1 MTFVTTEQYMMYRK
15 AMLFD
20 DHETAKKILKTKEPA
35 QRKALGRKV
44 GGFTREK
51 WDAHKEKIV
60 EEGNW
65 WKFTSENDGGA
76 LGEKLLETGEREL
89 VEVRGV
95 SANKLG
101 VVR

>member
-1 MTFVTTEQYMMYRK
+1 MRIRK
-15 AMLFD
+15 
-20 DHETAKKILKTKEPA
+20 
-35 QRKALGRKV
+35 
-44 GGFTREK
+44 
-51 WDAHKEKIV
+51 KIV

-76 LGEKLLETGEREL
+76 LGKKLLETGEREL